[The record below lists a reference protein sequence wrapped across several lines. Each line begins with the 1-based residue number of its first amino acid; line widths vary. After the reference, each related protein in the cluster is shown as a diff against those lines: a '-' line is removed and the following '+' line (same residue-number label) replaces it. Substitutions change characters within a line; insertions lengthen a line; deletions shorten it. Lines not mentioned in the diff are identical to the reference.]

1 MTILHCRRGFTL
13 IEMIVVIAVIAV
25 LASIIT
31 PMIAKYL
38 EDSKISRA
46 VSDVKMIGAAI
57 GDFYKDNAR
66 WPIFI
71 DPTIPLTESN
81 SLLLLLGVGRDAAM
95 VTRETL
101 DTKFWNEVGGWPAH
115 RIDRLEDHLVYNEPP
130 THQYNPLKW
139 KGPYLSKITADPWGN
154 HYSVNTAYLTN
165 FYPEGEVVWVIS
177 AGKNET
183 WETNFRQLN
192 SSATTVG
199 GDDISFR
206 IK

>member
-31 PMIAKYL
+31 PIIAKYL
-38 EDSKISRA
+38 EDSKLSRA
-46 VSDVKMIGAAI
+46 VSDVKMISAAI

-71 DPTIPLTESN
+71 DPTMPLTESN
-81 SLLLLLGVGRDAAM
+81 NLLLLLGVGRDAA
-95 VTRETL
+95 VVPGETL
-101 DTKFWNEVGGWPAH
+101 DTKFWNEVGGWPAQ

-130 THQYNPLKW
+130 THQYNSLKW

-183 WETNFRQLN
+183 WETDFRQLN
-192 SSATTVG
+192 SSSTTVG
-199 GDDISFR
+199 GDDVSFR

>member
-81 SLLLLLGVGRDAAM
+81 SLLLLLGVGR
-95 VTRETL
+95 V
-101 DTKFWNEVGGWPAH
+101 
-115 RIDRLEDHLVYNEPP
+115 
-130 THQYNPLKW
+130 
-139 KGPYLSKITADPWGN
+139 
-154 HYSVNTAYLTN
+154 
-165 FYPEGEVVWVIS
+165 
-177 AGKNET
+177 
-183 WETNFRQLN
+183 QLW
-192 SSATTVG
+192 
-199 GDDISFR
+199 
-206 IK
+206 